1 MSEKKQVTYTITLE
15 NPDGGNFE
23 YVIKPIDMGVYYGM
37 QRLLKNNKTFEAYV
51 MMISTLKVEGDDP
64 NVLLSDAKYLPCL
77 FALDG
82 ILAEML
88 QPVEATIKKN

>member
-15 NPDGGNFE
+15 NPDGGKFE
-23 YVIKPIDMGVYYGM
+23 YVIRPIDMAVYYTM
-37 QRLLKNNKTFEAYV
+37 QKLLKNGKTFEAYV
-51 MMISTLKVEGDDP
+51 AMIASLKVDGDDP
-64 NVLLSDAKYLPCL
+64 SVLLSDAKYLPCL